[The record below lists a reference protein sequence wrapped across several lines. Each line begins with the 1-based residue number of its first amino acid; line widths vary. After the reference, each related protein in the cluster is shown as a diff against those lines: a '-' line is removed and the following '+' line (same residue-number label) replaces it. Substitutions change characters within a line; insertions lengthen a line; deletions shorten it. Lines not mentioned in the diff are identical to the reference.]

1 MEYAGDAPALQLDR
15 TSRSFVLGLAWH
27 LCETYAPRMKPL
39 SRTIF
44 STVATICAAIFLTS
58 SPAPGAEENYFQKF
72 SPQDP
77 CNWVGFY
84 IGFNNGATWTHFNV
98 GKQATDVNLTDQFY
112 DAIPP
117 AFGVESDVFATF
129 HTPGHSET
137 DTETIGGGQTGFNF
151 QFGHIVVGAEGSFIR
166 NGSTSSG
173 KSGEF
178 QINEL
183 FLETLQQGVT
193 AETDVTAKRMVET
206 TWNGFIGG
214 HVGFCWNR
222 LLFYAT
228 GGVAFTD
235 AHFSS
240 WEKADTSFFASC
252 QGDCAAAGPR
262 TVQPD
267 QPVPLTFIGEIV
279 SKKMRTQGDVLTGWY
294 GGVGTDYKLTDIV
307 SVGVEYR
314 HVDWGDVTE
323 HQMEGGGP
331 VFPRNANL
339 DLTADQVVFKV
350 NILVGPIGH

>member
-1 MEYAGDAPALQLDR
+1 
-15 TSRSFVLGLAWH
+15 
-27 LCETYAPRMKPL
+27 MKPL

-44 STVATICAAIFLTS
+44 STVATFCAAIFLTS
-58 SPAPGAEENYFQKF
+58 SPAPGAEENFFQKF

-77 CNWVGFY
+77 CNWAGFY

-151 QFGHIVVGAEGSFIR
+151 QFGHIVLGAEGSFIG

-193 AETDVTAKRMVET
+193 AETDFTSRRMVET
-206 TWNGFIGG
+206 IWNGFVGG

-222 LLFYAT
+222 LFFYAT

-240 WEKADTSFFASC
+240 WEKADTSFFAV
-252 QGDCAAAGPR
+252 GGKLPD
-262 TVQPD
+262 TVQPQQD
-267 QPVPLTFIGEIV
+267 QLGRFVGEIV

-323 HQMEGGGP
+323 HFMGGNGP
-331 VFPRNANL
+331 VFSGNGRL
-339 DLTADQVVFKV
+339 DLNADQAVFKV

>member
-1 MEYAGDAPALQLDR
+1 
-15 TSRSFVLGLAWH
+15 
-27 LCETYAPRMKPL
+27 MKSL
-39 SRTIF
+39 SRTTF
-44 STVATICAAIFLTS
+44 VTAAAFCAAIFL
-58 SPAPGAEENYFQKF
+58 SPTPALGAEENFFQKF
-72 SPQDP
+72 TPTGP
-77 CNWVGFY
+77 CNWAGFY
-84 IGFNNGATWTHFNV
+84 IGFNNGATFTHFNV

-137 DTETIGGGQTGFNF
+137 DTETIGGGQTGLNF
-151 QFGHIVVGAEGSFIR
+151 QFGHIVIGAEGSFIG
-166 NGSTSSG
+166 NGSSSSG

-193 AETDVTAKRMVET
+193 AETDFTSRRMVET
-206 TWNGFIGG
+206 TWNGFVGG

-222 LLFYAT
+222 LFFYAT

-240 WEKADTSFFASC
+240 WEKADTSFFAV
-252 QGDCAAAGPR
+252 GGKLPD
-262 TVQPD
+262 TVQPQQD
-267 QPVPLTFIGEIV
+267 QLGRFVGEIV

-323 HQMEGGGP
+323 HFMGGNGP
-331 VFPRNANL
+331 VFSGNGRL
-339 DLTADQVVFKV
+339 DLTADQAVFKV